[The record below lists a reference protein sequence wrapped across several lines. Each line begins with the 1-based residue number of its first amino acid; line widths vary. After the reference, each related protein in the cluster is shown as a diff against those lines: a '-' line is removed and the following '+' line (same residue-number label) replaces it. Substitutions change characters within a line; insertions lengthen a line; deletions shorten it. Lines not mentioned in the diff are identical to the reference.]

1 VQLGHTSGSTP
12 VQVWVKD
19 PEKVSGKLLASHIS
33 CLVRT
38 ECKLDCPIAA
48 GAAAPGTSAPSTTGS
63 GVTATATG
71 EAGDSQQQQQQHQQ
85 QQSPERVQAFE
96 VRRRF
101 DDFELLARLLKAH
114 HRGYFI
120 PRLPPR

>member
-1 VQLGHTSGSTP
+1 MLSNKTYNLFA

-38 ECKLDCPIAA
+38 ECRQDCPLAA
-48 GAAAPGTSAPSTTGS
+48 GAAAPGTSASSTADS
-63 GVTATATG
+63 EITAAAAG
-71 EAGDSQQQQQQHQQ
+71 EAAGGQQQQQQT
-85 QQSPERVQAFE
+85 PEGVQVFE

-101 DDFELLARLLKAH
+101 DDFELLSRLLKAH
-114 HRGYFI
+114 YRGYFI

>member
-1 VQLGHTSGSTP
+1 M
-12 VQVWVKD
+12 KD

-38 ECKLDCPIAA
+38 ECRQDCPLAA
-48 GAAAPGTSAPSTTGS
+48 GAAAPSTTAASTTES
-63 GVTATATG
+63 GTAPVATAG
-71 EAGDSQQQQQQHQQ
+71 ESASGQQQQEQA
-85 QQSPERVQAFE
+85 PEGLQVFE

-114 HRGYFI
+114 YRGYFI